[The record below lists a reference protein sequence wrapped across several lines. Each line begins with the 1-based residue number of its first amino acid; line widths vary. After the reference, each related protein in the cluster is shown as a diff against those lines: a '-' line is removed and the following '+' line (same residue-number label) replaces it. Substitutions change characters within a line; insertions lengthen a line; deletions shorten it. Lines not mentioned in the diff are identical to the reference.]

1 MIHVQYLCNFKV
13 TSLAYKIPHA
23 WKINPRN
30 FFHCEADINISI
42 INLPSSDT
50 YYNKNTFLTRIMKS
64 LIYSAII
71 IL

>member
-13 TSLAYKIPHA
+13 ISLACKTPHA

-30 FFHCEADINISI
+30 FFFREADINISI
-42 INLPSSDT
+42 INLPLSDT
-50 YYNKNTFLTRIMKS
+50 YYNKNTFLTRIMNS
-64 LIYSAII
+64 LICGAIL

>member
-1 MIHVQYLCNFKV
+1 MENQSKE
-13 TSLAYKIPHA
+13 
-23 WKINPRN
+23 
-30 FFHCEADINISI
+30 FFSCEADINISI